1 MSTGLELIPFA
12 IAAGVSAIGHY
23 RARRAEQELS
33 GPPPYALETRMRDEE
48 LLVAAA
54 AALDASTTGSGGA
67 ASVTGVAG
75 VQLSLAKRDDGTFE
89 ALFPGTAP
97 QEQAREALGQ
107 LDAEYTRLV
116 QERVYQQVIERA
128 QDRGLALE
136 SERVEQ
142 DNSIVLT
149 LRVEQAR

>member
-1 MSTGLELIPFA
+1 VTL
-12 IAAGVSAIGHY
+12 AA
-23 RARRAEQELS
+23 
-33 GPPPYALETRMRDEE
+33 PPLPVVE
-48 LLVAAA
+48 
-54 AALDASTTGSGGA
+54 AS
-67 ASVTGVAG
+67 SVTGVAG

-97 QEQAREALGQ
+97 QEQAREALGE

-128 QDRGLALE
+128 QDQGLALE